1 MHTNTSPNF
10 RLTASS
16 WIWVALIKFQFS
28 RQYLQQLV
36 IHTELIGMKMQRE
49 QAGMSF
55 AQPQAEAVSLKFV
68 LVFVCIYNF
77 KSPFLNFLTFG
88 VVPSAEVSN
97 YSKI

>member
-1 MHTNTSPNF
+1 MVFIFGISWFPTNLINLVADSVDLGKNHNF
-10 RLTASS
+10 
-16 WIWVALIKFQFS
+16 I
-28 RQYLQQLV
+28 
-36 IHTELIGMKMQRE
+36 MK